1 MEHLEEHGYKVIDE
15 LLKVWYIIAGIKSG
29 ALKSFKATI
38 LASAPYCQ
46 DYDASV
52 IIYKDYIKQEQD
64 TNAELNISGVG
75 TRTGESSGEETFT
88 GNIKYKD
95 YKTAIYK
102 NFLKKQREEH
112 AALRKKRK

>member
-1 MEHLEEHGYKVIDE
+1 MEHLEEHAYKVIDE
-15 LLKVWYIIAGIKSG
+15 LLKFWYIIAGIKSG

-75 TRTGESSGEETFT
+75 TRSG
-88 GNIKYKD
+88 D
-95 YKTAIYK
+95 
-102 NFLKKQREEH
+102 
-112 AALRKKRK
+112 